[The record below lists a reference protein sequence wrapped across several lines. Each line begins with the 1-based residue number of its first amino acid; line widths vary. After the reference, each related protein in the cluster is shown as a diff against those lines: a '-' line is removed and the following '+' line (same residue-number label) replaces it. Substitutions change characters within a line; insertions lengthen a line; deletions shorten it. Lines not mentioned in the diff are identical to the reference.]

1 MLERRIRKKLRI
13 LAHVLVIIK
22 LFSHKKKNSL
32 NFEVTRLLTVSD
44 KQKYIISQEISKTFL
59 LNDYI
64 KFLCHITQI
73 RDVWVFFLKKVKY
86 VQMNDERI

>member
-1 MLERRIRKKLRI
+1 M
-13 LAHVLVIIK
+13 VIIK
-22 LFSHKKKNSL
+22 LFSHKKKDSL

-64 KFLCHITQI
+64 KFLSHITQI

>member
-44 KQKYIISQEISKTFL
+44 KQKYIISQEISKTSL
-59 LNDYI
+59 LNNFMKI
-64 KFLCHITQI
+64 LCHKH
-73 RDVWVFFLKKVKY
+73 RKEMSGFPFLKKVKY
-86 VQMNDERI
+86 AHE